1 MSAGRPAMRAVV
13 VGGSIAGLSAARVL
27 RRSGIETLVLEES
40 DGAMHDR
47 GAGLGLDP
55 SLVAAVFG
63 HDADPE
69 LPQLTLRGR
78 ALHGGCDGA
87 RAPVLDRGEHRVT
100 TWQHLHAAL
109 RQGLGVPVRTGAQVC
124 GVRRGGGHWEVLTRQ
139 GEAHRA
145 DLVIGADGHRSAVRR
160 HVDPSAQP
168 RYCGYLLWRGMV
180 AADALDDEVR
190 AAFLDG
196 YLHLRPAP
204 GHHFVSYEV
213 PAAAANGPRRLNW
226 GWYAAASP
234 AARNAL
240 LQRAGMQQDIMIVPP
255 ARLAAEDRDAAVERA
270 AATWPRPWAR
280 LVAQTAA
287 AGGLF
292 VNAIHEFVA
301 DAVAREPV
309 VLLGD
314 AAHLLSPITGSGA
327 ALAMRDALALE
338 AVLAEATVHQRPA
351 GPSLWAGTGALA
363 AGQAVAH
370 AARRHARAWAQ
381 SALAARPA

>member
-1 MSAGRPAMRAVV
+1 MRAVV

-27 RRSGIETLVLEES
+27 ERSGIETLVFEES
-40 DGAMHDR
+40 DGAMQDR

-55 SLVAAVFG
+55 ALVAAVLG
-63 HDADPE
+63 QDAGCD
-69 LPQLTLRGR
+69 LPQLRLHGR
-78 ALHGGCDGA
+78 ALHGGCDA
-87 RAPVLDRGEHRVT
+87 THAPVREHGEHRVT

-109 RQGLGVPVRTGAQVC
+109 RRGLGVTVRTSAQVC
-124 GVRRGGGHWEVLTRQ
+124 GVRPAGGHWEVLTRQ
-139 GEAHRA
+139 GEVCQA

-160 HVDPSAQP
+160 HVAPAAQP

-180 AADALDDEVR
+180 AADALDDDVR
-190 AAFLDG
+190 ATFLDG

-204 GHHFVSYEV
+204 GHHFVCYEV
-213 PAAAANGPRRLNW
+213 PAATAHGPRRLNW
-226 GWYAAASP
+226 GWYTAASP
-234 AARNAL
+234 AARDAL
-240 LQRAGMQQDIMIVPP
+240 LQRAGMHQDSVIVPP
-255 ARLAAEDRDAAVERA
+255 ARLAAQDRDAAVERA
-270 AATWPRPWAR
+270 AVTWPRPWAR

-327 ALAMRDALALE
+327 AQAMRDALALE
-338 AVLAEATVHQRPA
+338 TVLAETMAHHRPV
-351 GPSLWAGTGALA
+351 GPSLWAAGGALGA
-363 AGQAVAH
+363 CH
-370 AARRHARAWAQ
+370 AAARAAQGRARAWAQ
-381 SALAARPA
+381 SALAVEYASGC

>member
-1 MSAGRPAMRAVV
+1 MRAVV

-27 RRSGIETLVLEES
+27 WRSGIETLVLEES
-40 DGAMHDR
+40 DGALPDR

-55 SLVAAVFG
+55 ALVAAVLG
-63 HDADPE
+63 HEAGPE
-69 LPQLTLRGR
+69 LPQLRLHGR
-78 ALHGGCDGA
+78 ALHGGCAGA
-87 RAPVLDRGEHRVT
+87 HAPVLDRGEHRVT
-100 TWQHLHAAL
+100 TWQHLYSAL

-124 GVRRGGGHWEVLTRQ
+124 GVRAGGGHWEVLTRQ
-139 GEAHRA
+139 GETHRA
-145 DLVIGADGHRSAVRR
+145 DLVIGADGHRSALRQ

-190 AAFLDG
+190 ATFLDG
-196 YLHLRPAP
+196 FLHLRPAP

-213 PAAAANGPRRLNW
+213 PAAAASGPRRLNW

-234 AARNAL
+234 AARDAL
-240 LQRAGMQQDIMIVPP
+240 LQRAGMPLDTAIVPP
-255 ARLAAEDRDAAVERA
+255 ARLAAQDREAAVERA
-270 AATWPRPWAR
+270 AATWPRPWSL

-301 DAVAREPV
+301 DVVAREPV

-338 AVLAEATVHQRPA
+338 AVLAEAAVHHRPA
-351 GPSLWAGTGALA
+351 GPSLWAEGGALA
-363 AGQAVAH
+363 AGH
-370 AARRHARAWAQ
+370 AAARAAQRRARAWAG
-381 SALAARPA
+381 SALAAQPA

>member
-1 MSAGRPAMRAVV
+1 MRAVV

-27 RRSGIETLVLEES
+27 ERSGIETLVLEES
-40 DGAMHDR
+40 DGAMQDR

-55 SLVAAVFG
+55 ALVAAVLG
-63 HDADPE
+63 HDASSA
-69 LPQLTLRGR
+69 LPQLHLRGR
-78 ALHGGCDGA
+78 ALHGGFDGA
-87 RAPVLDRGEHRVT
+87 HAPVREHGEHRVT

-190 AAFLDG
+190 ATFLDG
-196 YLHLRPAP
+196 CLHLRPAT
-204 GHHFVSYEV
+204 GHHFVCYEV
-213 PAAAANGPRRLNW
+213 PAATAGGPRRLNW
-226 GWYAAASP
+226 GWYVVAGP
-234 AARNAL
+234 AARDAL
-240 LQRAGMQQDIMIVPP
+240 LQRAGMHHDTVIVPP
-255 ARLAAEDRDAAVERA
+255 ARLAAQDREAAVESA
-270 AATWPRPWAR
+270 AATWPRPWAL
-280 LVAQTAA
+280 LVSQTAA

-327 ALAMRDALALE
+327 AQAMRDALALE
-338 AVLAEATVHQRPA
+338 AVLAQATVHQRPA
-351 GPSLWAGTGALA
+351 CPSLWAECGALGA
-363 AGQAVAH
+363 CHAVAR
-370 AARRHARAWAQ
+370 AAQGRARAWAQ

>member
-1 MSAGRPAMRAVV
+1 MRAVV
-13 VGGSIAGLSAARVL
+13 VGGSIAGLSAARL
-27 RRSGIETLVLEES
+27 LERSGVETLVLEEG
-40 DGAMHDR
+40 DGAMQDR

-55 SLVAAVFG
+55 ALVAAVLG
-63 HDADPE
+63 HDVDPE
-69 LPQLTLRGR
+69 LPQLRLRGR
-78 ALHGGCDGA
+78 VLHGGCDSA
-87 RAPVLDRGEHRVT
+87 QAPVLDIGEHRVT

-109 RQGLGVPVRTGAQVC
+109 RRGLGVTVRTAAQVC
-124 GVRRGGGHWEVLTRQ
+124 GVRPGGGHWEVLTRQ
-139 GEAHRA
+139 GEVCQA

-160 HVDPSAQP
+160 HVEPAAQP

-190 AAFLDG
+190 ATFLDG

-204 GHHFVSYEV
+204 GHHFVCYEV
-213 PAAAANGPRRLNW
+213 PAATAHGPRRLNW
-226 GWYAAASP
+226 GWYTAASL
-234 AARNAL
+234 AARDAL
-240 LQRAGMQQDIMIVPP
+240 LQRAGMQQDTMIVPP

-270 AATWPRPWAR
+270 AVTWPRPWAR

-301 DAVAREPV
+301 DVVVREPV

-327 ALAMRDALALE
+327 AQAMRDALAL
-338 AVLAEATVHQRPA
+338 ARLSQ
-351 GPSLWAGTGALA
+351 L
-363 AGQAVAH
+363 AVAFLQIGPIV
-370 AARRHARAWAQ
+370 ARKPLIHND
-381 SALAARPA
+381 

>member
-1 MSAGRPAMRAVV
+1 MRAVV
-13 VGGSIAGLSAARVL
+13 VGGSIAGLSAAVVL
-27 RRSGIETLVLEES
+27 ERSGIETLVLEES
-40 DGAMHDR
+40 DGAMQDR

-55 SLVAAVFG
+55 ALVAAVLG
-63 HDADPE
+63 HDAGRD
-69 LPQLTLRGR
+69 LPQLRLHGR

-87 RAPVLDRGEHRVT
+87 RAPVREHGEHRVT

-190 AAFLDG
+190 ATFLDG

-204 GHHFVSYEV
+204 GGHFVCYEV
-213 PAAAANGPRRLNW
+213 PAATAGGPRRLNW
-226 GWYAAASP
+226 GWYVVAGP
-234 AARNAL
+234 AARDAL
-240 LQRAGMQQDIMIVPP
+240 LQRAGMPQDTVIVPP
-255 ARLAAEDRDAAVERA
+255 ARLDAQDREAAVERA
-270 AATWPRPWAR
+270 AATWPRPWAL

-301 DAVAREPV
+301 DVVAREPV

-327 ALAMRDALALE
+327 ARAMRDALALE
-338 AVLAEATVHQRPA
+338 AVLAEATVHRRPA
-351 GPSLWAGTGALA
+351 GPLLWAGSGALA
-363 AGQAVAH
+363 AGH
-370 AARRHARAWAQ
+370 AAARAAQRRARAWAH
-381 SALAARPA
+381 SALAAQPA